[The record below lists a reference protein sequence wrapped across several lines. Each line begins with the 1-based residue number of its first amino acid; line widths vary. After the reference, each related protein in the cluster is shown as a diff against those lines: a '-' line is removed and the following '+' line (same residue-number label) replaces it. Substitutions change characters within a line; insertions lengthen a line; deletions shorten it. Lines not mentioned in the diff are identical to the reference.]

1 MQLETHLSGKL
12 WQMKKINLLL
22 FILLCTAQALM
33 AQINWD
39 DYSHS
44 YLDKTLESNNSIG
57 IITAIKRIND
67 SYWDDSDGMLQ
78 FAAFA
83 KDTTFLKARPRDFL
97 IRSTFDTSK
106 VHIFLHG
113 VTKKNGSN
121 YEFSVSEYKGKVL
134 TPFTAITR
142 FTNKELQQQ
151 AVLPQMA
158 YLGGILPEMG
168 QTLVVDVREKGTSKI
183 LETVAIKRRALRP
196 YIQNVQTAGNTK
208 TFMSLNLPQKS
219 KLSLK
224 LPSTYNSLI
233 FQLENNPATGSEY
246 QLSRGGKILINW
258 RRNDASKN
266 LISLNELKKGSYT
279 LAIRYPIQ
287 PENITSLNFEI
298 EPLWYQTNLF
308 QIIVSILLAG
318 CGGAVIFLTLYLRQK
333 RKTEWAQLNKTK
345 AQLELKSIYAQ
356 LNPHFIFNAV
366 SSIQGLVN
374 KQDIAGANRYLTDF
388 AQLMREAIINT
399 DKEVISLHEELRN
412 LNTYLRLEQLRFN
425 FNYEIKVEES
435 IDTYITEVPTLLLQ
449 PLVENAVKHGVS
461 GLDTQGQ
468 INISFTK
475 IGNDMHVRL
484 EDNGKG
490 FTDKHAS
497 TGYGLKLTR
506 DRITLLNTLSNDQN
520 ICLQIKNQ
528 APSGTTIEIKFSNW
542 FL

>member
-22 FILLCTAQALM
+22 FILLCTGQALM
-33 AQINWD
+33 AQINWG

-134 TPFTAITR
+134 TPFTAINR
-142 FTNKELQQQ
+142 FTDKALQQQ

-158 YLGGILPEMG
+158 YLGGLLPKIG

-196 YIQNVQTAGNTK
+196 YIQNVQTAGNKK
-208 TFMSLNLPQKS
+208 TFMSLSLPQKS

-246 QLSRGGKILINW
+246 QLSRSGKILINW
-258 RRNDASKN
+258 RRNDVSKN

-298 EPLWYQTNLF
+298 EPVWYQTNLF
-308 QIIVSILLAG
+308 QIIASILLAG

-356 LNPHFIFNAV
+356 LNPHFIFNAI
-366 SSIQGLVN
+366 SSIQGLIN
-374 KQDIAGANRYLTDF
+374 KQDIAGANQYLTDF

-399 DKEVISLHEELRN
+399 DKEVISLHEKLRN

-425 FNYEIKVEES
+425 FKYEIKVEES

-461 GLDTQGQ
+461 GLDTQGH

-475 IGNDMHVRL
+475 IGNDMLVRL
-484 EDNGKG
+484 KDNGKG

-520 ICLQIKNQ
+520 ICLEIKNQ